1 MNYDVVQSEGT
12 HSEQAGN
19 AGGTGATRH
28 AFGAIG
34 CRCKW
39 IYSEKSGA
47 KWRPDRPSAN
57 VKEVATGRERRG
69 QPVCHDHC
77 AMSASAKT
85 RSVSYPQAIAH
96 RHDRALGSG
105 GRINSTPSRNAGPS
119 PSLKPVKPVADRSRL
134 RRRLATIARLQRWAG
149 MLTVDETQ
157 GGTASLRL
165 WCWRRGNNTKC
176 KQTFAQFLPDE
187 IADPGRINIPGQQFY
202 RMRTRP
208 FSLLVGALAARP
220 AAEGRRTSTGI
231 NFEFFLAYGAARG
244 PTPAFSMG

>member
-1 MNYDVVQSEGT
+1 VNYDVVQSEGT

-165 WCWRRGNNTKC
+165 WCWRLR
-176 KQTFAQFLPDE
+176 A
-187 IADPGRINIPGQQFY
+187 IPAG
-202 RMRTRP
+202 
-208 FSLLVGALAARP
+208 
-220 AAEGRRTSTGI
+220 
-231 NFEFFLAYGAARG
+231 
-244 PTPAFSMG
+244 